1 MKPSI
6 PCWLSMTLLV
16 VVFSACERAKTT
28 EQSSAPQPAGVIE
41 RTIQETVEG
50 IKGPMDKARGVEET
64 LGQAA
69 ERTAE
74 QASQAGP

>member
-1 MKPSI
+1 MKPNV

-16 VVFSACERAKTT
+16 VGFSACEGAKTT
-28 EQSSAPQPAGVIE
+28 EQSSAPRPAGVIE
-41 RTIQETVEG
+41 HTVQETVEG

-74 QASQAGP
+74 QASQAVP

>member
-1 MKPSI
+1 M
-6 PCWLSMTLLV
+6 
-16 VVFSACERAKTT
+16 VVFLAGERSKTT
-28 EQSSAPQPAGVIE
+28 EQSNAPQPAGVID
-41 RTIQETVEG
+41 RTVQETVEG

-74 QASQAGP
+74 QASQTGP